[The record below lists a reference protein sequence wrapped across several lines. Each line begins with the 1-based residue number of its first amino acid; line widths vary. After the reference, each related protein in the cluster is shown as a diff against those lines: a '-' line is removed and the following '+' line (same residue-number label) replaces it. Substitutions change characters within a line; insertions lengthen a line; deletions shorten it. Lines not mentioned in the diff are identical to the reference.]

1 MADFGPNPPVHLR
14 KLTIVGVGLL
24 GGSLGLAVRE
34 RRLAGQ
40 VCGVVRRPE
49 AVAECERLGVV
60 DTATANLALG
70 VRDADLVVLCC
81 PLGQMEGLLRQMLP
95 FLSPDAI
102 VTDVGSVKGSVL
114 RQLEPLA
121 LSVGARFIGSHP
133 MAGSEKTGPGAA
145 RADLFQGS
153 VCVLTPTAQSNSE
166 ALRLVGELWMAVGS
180 RLISLSPTQHDDLVS
195 RSSHLPHVVAAALAN
210 YVLSPVHPPEQAVLC
225 ASGFRDTTRV
235 AGGAPELWR
244 DIALA
249 NKHHLS
255 RVLGVYLEDL
265 AEFRHA
271 LDSGDTAGVEEFFV
285 QAWRRREAWG
295 RQSNPVGARTDNGKV
310 SE

>member
-1 MADFGPNPPVHLR
+1 MADFGPNAPVHLR

-95 FLSPDAI
+95 FLSPDAVI
-102 VTDVGSVKGSVL
+102 TDVGSVKGSVL
-114 RQLEPLA
+114 RLLEPLA

-153 VCVLTPTAQSNSE
+153 VCVLTPTAQSDSE
-166 ALRLVGELWMAVGS
+166 ALRIVGELWMAVGS
-180 RLISLSPTQHDDLVS
+180 RLVSLSPTQHDDLVS

-295 RQSNPVGARTDNGKV
+295 RQLTSVGARTDNGKV

>member
-1 MADFGPNPPVHLR
+1 MHLR

-24 GGSLGLAVRE
+24 GGSLGLAARE
-34 RRLAGQ
+34 RQLAGH
-40 VCGVVRRPE
+40 VCGVVRRAE
-49 AVAECERLGVV
+49 AVTECERLGVV
-60 DTATANLALG
+60 DSATSNLALG
-70 VRDADLVVLCC
+70 VRDADAIVLCC

-95 FLSPDAI
+95 YLSPDAI

-121 LSVGARFIGSHP
+121 LSAGARFIGCHP

-145 RADLFQGS
+145 RSDLFQGT
-153 VCVLTPTAQSNSE
+153 VCVLTPTAQSDPE
-166 ALRLVGELWMAVGS
+166 ALRLVGEFWKALGS
-180 RLISLSPTQHDDLVS
+180 RLVSLSPTQHDDLVS

-210 YVLSPVHPPEQAVLC
+210 YVLSPVHPPEQALLC

-235 AGGAPELWR
+235 AGGAPEIWR

-249 NKHHLS
+249 NRQHLS

-295 RQSNPVGARTDNGKV
+295 RQLTPVGVRTDNGTA
-310 SE
+310 SA

>member
-34 RRLAGQ
+34 RRLADQ

>member
-1 MADFGPNPPVHLR
+1 M
-14 KLTIVGVGLL
+14 GLL

-95 FLSPDAI
+95 FLSPDAVI
-102 VTDVGSVKGSVL
+102 TDVGSVKGSVL
-114 RQLEPLA
+114 RLLEPLA

-153 VCVLTPTAQSNSE
+153 VCVLTPTAQSDSE
-166 ALRLVGELWMAVGS
+166 ALRIVGELWMAVGS
-180 RLISLSPTQHDDLVS
+180 RLVSLSPTQHDDLVS

-295 RQSNPVGARTDNGKV
+295 RQLTSVGARTDNGKV

>member
-1 MADFGPNPPVHLR
+1 MHLR
-14 KLTIVGVGLL
+14 KLTIIGVGLL

-34 RRLAGQ
+34 RRLARQ

-60 DTATANLALG
+60 DTATTNIALG
-70 VRDADLVVLCC
+70 VGDADLVILCC
-81 PLGQMEGLLRQMLP
+81 PLGQMGDLTRQMLP
-95 FLSPDAI
+95 FLSPDAV
-102 VTDVGSVKGSVL
+102 VTDVGSVKGTVV
-114 RQLEPLA
+114 RQLEPMA
-121 LSVGARFIGSHP
+121 QSVGARFVGSHP

-145 RADLFQGS
+145 RADLFQGT
-153 VCVLTPTAQSNSE
+153 VCVLTPTAQSDSE
-166 ALRLVGELWMAVGS
+166 ALQLVGEFWTAVGS
-180 RLISLSPTQHDDLVS
+180 RLVSLSPTQHDDLVS

-210 YVLSPVHPPEQAVLC
+210 YVLSPAHPPEQSVLC

-235 AGGAPELWR
+235 AGGSPELWR

-249 NKHHLS
+249 NRHHLS

-271 LDSGDTAGVEEFFV
+271 LDSGDAAGVEEFFV

-295 RQSNPVGARTDNGKV
+295 RQSGPVGARPGIDKVRGSESTTD
-310 SE
+310 